1 MRISCFI
8 VMDRYNDDGDRLST
22 FSAAGLVIAVAG
34 LLTVVLNVASILIY
48 AQNSSSPASSPI
60 LSKNSKWIYYKFTK

>member
-1 MRISCFI
+1 
-8 VMDRYNDDGDRLST
+8 MDRYNDDGYRLST

-34 LLTVVLNVASILIY
+34 LLIVVLNVASILIY

-60 LSKNSKWIYYKFTK
+60 LSKNSKWISYKFTK